1 MGGAW
6 DDIVKDCVIKG
17 ADGSQ
22 VATLRCLPAV
32 FSNLVTAALV
42 FSGVVAVFFIIFS
55 GIKYITSAGDPKQVE
70 GAKQTLT
77 FAIIGLVVVLTSFL
91 IINFIGYVTGATC
104 INQFGFDSCK

>member
-6 DDIVKDCVIKG
+6 DDIVKGCVVKG
-17 ADGSQ
+17 
-22 VATLRCLPAV
+22 VATLQCLPAI
-32 FSNLVTAALV
+32 FSNVVTAALV
-42 FSGVVAVFFIIFS
+42 FSGVIAVFFIIFA

-77 FAIIGLVVVLTSFL
+77 FAIVGLLVVLFSFL
-91 IINFIGYVTGATC
+91 IINFIGYVTGADC